1 MNRSITSFEVQD
13 YGDKEFTPIVRGERI
28 NHIMFEQQF
37 DYNDKD
43 KHSLHLHLLEER
55 FIEEFPKYGYAMN

>member
-1 MNRSITSFEVQD
+1 MNRSITSIEVQD

-43 KHSLHLHLLEER
+43 KHSLRLHLLNER
-55 FIEEFPKYGYAMN
+55 FIEEFPKHGYAMN

>member
-1 MNRSITSFEVQD
+1 MNRSITSIEVQD

-43 KHSLHLHLLEER
+43 KHSLHLHLLEE
-55 FIEEFPKYGYAMN
+55 